1 MEPTDFRST
10 DRPREQAILLENLRS
25 TENDAFE
32 DLARRVLDDPN
43 VDMNLVYPHPMN
55 KTLLDMS
62 CCEGRV
68 DFVERLLKRG
78 ANANRIN
85 ETHNRAPIH
94 FAAEAGHADVLKC
107 LLNEKRTNP
116 DLEVAQQTALHIAVR
131 NDNPGCVR
139 VLLENGANP
148 NIANSKGLTPIHIA
162 AASGKREMVQLI
174 LNESTKFPLNLDGFK
189 DLRKKTTREVL
200 IQKWADLELPAIKEM
215 KNIDVDE
222 IRRACLDAND
232 ETRFLDNLRRIND
245 DQLGDIDELVNTATK
260 RNFPQGIEQLFKR
273 GGLVHPKT
281 YEIAQLAVELGHHD
295 VLKKFLAIDSKLGNK
310 LLLPACMEL
319 GVPNSSRPNHSDDR
333 IKCLRLILEQPDVNV
348 RCVDGG

>member
-116 DLEVAQQTALHIAVR
+116 DLKVAQQTALHIAVR
-131 NDNPGCVR
+131 NDKPDCVR

-174 LNESTKFPLNLDGFK
+174 LNESKKFPLNLDGFK
-189 DLRKKTTREVL
+189 DFREKTTREVL
-200 IQKWADLELPAIKEM
+200 IQKWAELQLPAIKRT
-215 KNIDVDE
+215 KNVDIDE
-222 IRRACLDAND
+222 IRRNCLFAND
-232 ETRFLDNLRRIND
+232 QTQFLDNLKRIDD

-273 GGLVHPKT
+273 GGIVRPEMYK
-281 YEIAQLAVELGHHD
+281 AAKLAVELGHHD
-295 VLKKFLAIDSKLGNK
+295 VLKIFLAIDSKLGNK

-333 IKCLRLILEQPDVNV
+333 MKCLTLILEQPDVNV
-348 RCVDGG
+348 RCIDGG